1 MELSLIN
8 LKFDPMENE
17 KQSSRRPDPAE
28 LRYGQDQYSKG
39 FEEGYKRCMWDLR
52 KRKSTKE
59 RCLIDKF
66 NLYVDYLEDEFSSHR
81 KR

>member
-8 LKFDPMENE
+8 IKFDPMEKHKE
-17 KQSSRRPDPAE
+17 GSKRPSPIE
-28 LRYGQDQYSKG
+28 LRYGRDQYSKG
-39 FEEGYKRCMWDLR
+39 FEEGYKRCLWDLR

-59 RCLIDKF
+59 KCLMDRF
-66 NLYVDYLEDEFSSHR
+66 NIYADFMEDIFSSHR